1 MNVTKE
7 MTGDLTAVLK
17 VEVAA
22 ADYAAAVESELKQY
36 RKKAN
41 IPGFRPG
48 QVPMGMIKKCMKN
61 PLEQKK
67 FKKLCLMQCINLLMI
82 INLNF

>member
-22 ADYAAAVESELKQY
+22 ADYAAAVGSELKQY

-41 IPGFRPG
+41 HERETKAPCRHRKTANLPTKS
-48 QVPMGMIKKCMKN
+48 VPVHR
-61 PLEQKK
+61 LR
-67 FKKLCLMQCINLLMI
+67 
-82 INLNF
+82 

>member
-36 RKKAN
+36 R
-41 IPGFRPG
+41 IF
-48 QVPMGMIKKCMKN
+48 
-61 PLEQKK
+61 
-67 FKKLCLMQCINLLMI
+67 
-82 INLNF
+82 